1 MLLGPRWTAEW
12 HRVPLAEFIALYVG
26 MYWATYVCRYL
37 PTSLAGA
44 PAVGY
49 VCMYAHMYICM
60 YCFVFFISSM

>member
-44 PAVGY
+44 PAVG
-49 VCMYAHMYICM
+49 MYAHMCICM